1 MITQQDLLD
10 LRELIQDDL
19 RCVLDGLDDTLVGMA
34 CQVVVDR
41 VEPLLEDTE

>member
-1 MITQQDLLD
+1 MITRQDLLD

-19 RCVLDGLDDTLVGMA
+19 MCVLDGLDDEVVTQA

-41 VEPLLEDTE
+41 VEPLIEKMS